1 MTMQQ
6 MLACAVET
14 GAPFSPIL
22 RDYTSGSS
30 VTETAPIGC
39 SQVRICVWSGGNGGD
54 AGDGVGG
61 GDGGDSGSYCESVY
75 SITGGQTLVYT
86 VGTGG
91 AGGTYPV
98 GVGSAGGASSVSSGT
113 ATITTMS
120 ADAAPSGGNV
130 ANTYPNA
137 GGLAVGPG
145 GGAGGAAIVG
155 WSGYSAGAGGAGG
168 SRFAAGGAGGSGRV
182 IFYYT

>member
-6 MLACAVET
+6 LLACAVET

-22 RDYTSGSS
+22 RDYTSGTS
-30 VTETAPIGC
+30 VTETAPSGC
-39 SQVRICVWSGGNGGD
+39 SQVRICVWGGGNGGN
-54 AGDGVGG
+54 AGDSILGG
-61 GDGGDSGSYCESVY
+61 KGGDSGSYCESVY

-86 VGTGG
+86 VGAGG
-91 AGGTYPV
+91 TGGTYPE
-98 GVGSAGGASSVSSGT
+98 GIGTAGGTSTVASGT

-120 ADAAPSGGNV
+120 AAASPSGGNV
-130 ANTYPNA
+130 ANVYPNTGQPAVGGA
-137 GGLAVGPG
+137 GGI
-145 GGAGGAAIVG
+145 GGAAIVG

-168 SRFAAGGAGGSGRV
+168 SIFKAGRSGAAGRV

>member
-30 VTETAPIGC
+30 VTETAPAGC
-39 SQVRICVWSGGNGGD
+39 SQVRICIWGGGD
-54 AGDGVGG
+54 AGGG
-61 GDGGDSGSYCESVY
+61 GDGMTGGDGGASSGYVESVY
-75 SITGGQTLVYT
+75 AISGGQTLVYT
-86 VGTGG
+86 VG
-91 AGGTYPV
+91 AGGTPT
-98 GVGSAGGASSVSSGT
+98 GIIGGTSQVASGT
-113 ATITTMS
+113 KTITTMS
-120 ADAAPSGGNV
+120 ASTSAANGGTVSNTSGNPGNPPEG
-130 ANTYPNA
+130 AA
-137 GGLAVGPG
+137 

-168 SRFAAGGAGGSGRV
+168 VSINPTGLPGQAGRV